1 MSSATSLPQHVAVI
15 MDGNGR
21 WAKKR
26 FMPRLAGH
34 KAGVEAAR
42 RIVRNCAKRGI
53 KVLTL
58 FAFSSEN
65 WRRPLLEVSHL
76 MDLFLSGLEREA
88 SELHKNNIQL
98 RFIGDRHRFSDN
110 LIAKINEVETQTRQ
124 NTGMTLI
131 IAADYG
137 GQWDITRAAQQLVRD
152 TVAGK
157 LNIEDITPQQLAARL
172 SFADLPD
179 PDLFIRTS
187 GEMRISNFL
196 LWQIA
201 YAELY
206 FTEVLWPDFDDDQL
220 SLALQHFAKRERR
233 YGYSGEQI
241 GEMTCSNSAS

>member
-1 MSSATSLPQHVAVI
+1 MKPATGLPQHIAVI

-26 FMPRLAGH
+26 FLPRVAGH
-34 KAGVEAAR
+34 RAGVDAAR

-65 WRRPLLEVSHL
+65 WRRPADEVNHL
-76 MDLFLSGLEREA
+76 MELFMSGLEREA
-88 SELHKNNIQL
+88 PDMHKNHIRL
-98 RFIGDRHRFSDN
+98 RFIGDRARFNAN
-110 LIAKINEVETQTRQ
+110 LVAKIQEVENLTAN
-124 NTGMTLI
+124 NTGMTLL

-137 GQWDITRAAQQLVRD
+137 GQWDITQSVKKIAAD
-152 TVAGK
+152 VAAG
-157 LNIEDITPQQLAARL
+157 NIQVADITPEQIAARL

-196 LWQIA
+196 LWQLA
-201 YAELY
+201 YAELF
-206 FTEVLWPDFDDDQL
+206 FTEVLWPDFGDAELDEA
-220 SLALQHFAKRERR
+220 LAQFSKRERR
-233 YGYSGEQI
+233 YGYSSEQLQ
-241 GEMTCSNSAS
+241 EVACSSNE

>member
-1 MSSATSLPQHVAVI
+1 MSTATSLPRHIAVI

-26 FMPRLAGH
+26 FLPRLAGH
-34 KAGVEAAR
+34 RAGVEAAR
-42 RIVRNCAKRGI
+42 RIVRNCAQRGI

-65 WRRPLLEVSHL
+65 WRRPQPEVSHL
-76 MDLFLSGLEREA
+76 MDLFMTGLEREA
-88 SELHKNNIQL
+88 NDLHKNKVRL
-98 RFIGDRHRFSDN
+98 RFIGDRGRFSAK
-110 LIAKINEVETQTRQ
+110 LCAKIQEVEQLTSA

-137 GQWDITRAAQQLVRD
+137 GQWDITRAAQRIAVEVQ
-152 TVAGK
+152 AGT
-157 LNIEDITPQQLAARL
+157 LRAEDISPQHIAERLA
-172 SFADLPD
+172 FPDLPD

-196 LWQIA
+196 LWQLA

-206 FTEVLWPDFDDDQL
+206 FTDVLWPDFGDAELTQ
-220 SLALQHFAKRERR
+220 ALQQFAQRERR
-233 YGYSGEQI
+233 YGYSGEQLS
-241 GEMTCSNSAS
+241 EVTCSNNA

>member
-1 MSSATSLPQHVAVI
+1 MKPATGLPQHIAVI

-26 FMPRLAGH
+26 FLPRVAGH
-34 KAGVEAAR
+34 RAGVDAAR

-65 WRRPLLEVSHL
+65 WRRPADEVNHL
-76 MDLFLSGLEREA
+76 MELFMSGLEREA
-88 SELHKNNIQL
+88 PDMHKNHIRL
-98 RFIGDRHRFSDN
+98 RFIGDRARFNAN
-110 LIAKINEVETQTRQ
+110 LTAKIQEVENLTAN
-124 NTGMTLI
+124 NTGMTLL

-137 GQWDITRAAQQLVRD
+137 GQWDITQSVKKIAGDVADGKL
-152 TVAGK
+152 TVA
-157 LNIEDITPQQLAARL
+157 DITPEQIAARL
-172 SFADLPD
+172 SFSDLPD

-196 LWQIA
+196 LWQLA

-206 FTEVLWPDFDDDQL
+206 FTEVLWPDFGDQEL
-220 SLALQHFAKRERR
+220 DAALAQFAKRERR
-233 YGYSGEQI
+233 FGYSSEQLQ
-241 GEMTCSNSAS
+241 EVVCSNKG